1 MVLIPPVLPTHRS
14 VISSP
19 TFRTARSVETRRVRG
34 DLVCLP
40 PADLTYFV
48 NWVEAPP
55 YGLHYN
61 AILFRCRDVQIMP
74 LFVRFFFV
82 SVCSVLFDCLQF
94 PYAAGI
100 CSLPCHAGLVFKA
113 GLEMALN
120 LKHPKIRVATFLEFL
135 ETWKCRRIRRR
146 CGKRFKVREKVGE
159 FV

>member
-1 MVLIPPVLPTHRS
+1 MVST
-14 VISSP
+14 
-19 TFRTARSVETRRVRG
+19 
-34 DLVCLP
+34 
-40 PADLTYFV
+40 
-48 NWVEAPP
+48 
-55 YGLHYN
+55 
-61 AILFRCRDVQIMP
+61 IMP
-74 LFVRFFFV
+74 SCFVAEMFELCRFLSVFFFV

-100 CSLPCHAGLVFKA
+100 CSLPCHAGLEFKA